1 MTSRLLCNLGMR
13 YFSQSP
19 TVSTKISRH
28 VLKRNIQTT
37 WSARDIFTVQDE
49 KDFQDKVVGSK
60 RPVVV
65 EFHATWCGP
74 CKMLMP
80 RMEKQMVNYNDKVD
94 MAKVDIDE
102 LPDVAM
108 EYNVGAVPS
117 VLLIKDGKVLDK
129 FVGLKDEDQ
138 IDTFLTN
145 AAKQ

>member
-65 EFHATWCGP
+65 EFHAT
-74 CKMLMP
+74 
-80 RMEKQMVNYNDKVD
+80 
-94 MAKVDIDE
+94 
-102 LPDVAM
+102 
-108 EYNVGAVPS
+108 
-117 VLLIKDGKVLDK
+117 
-129 FVGLKDEDQ
+129 
-138 IDTFLTN
+138 
-145 AAKQ
+145 